1 MAIRNVKPV
10 ALMQRCTL
18 RNQDRERLQ
27 KQISHY
33 AERHHAERAKA
44 ESKARL
50 ERLRQHVEAPT
61 HHKLESFVADAE
73 ELVDRLFYACGL
85 C

>member
-10 ALMQRCTL
+10 ALMGRCIL
-18 RNQDRERLQ
+18 GNQDRERLQ

-50 ERLRQHVEAPT
+50 ERLRQQPQQPT
-61 HHKLESFVADAE
+61 HHILESFVSAAE
-73 ELVDRLFYACGL
+73 ELVDRVLYASGL